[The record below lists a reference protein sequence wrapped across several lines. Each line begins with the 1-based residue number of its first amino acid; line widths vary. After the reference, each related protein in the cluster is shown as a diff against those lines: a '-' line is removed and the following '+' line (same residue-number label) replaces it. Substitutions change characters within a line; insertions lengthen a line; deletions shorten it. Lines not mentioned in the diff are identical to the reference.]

1 MSEKPIRSAGED
13 NIQGDTAQTANLP
26 GGWAWPIISRCP
38 GSLLSIMSNLD
49 QSRTY
54 VYKSVDGISYE
65 NLWHRPSEKIYS
77 IGNILMH
84 LRGTEHQWIG
94 NRIGRLPL
102 HRDRESEFS
111 TTEGKNLSELL
122 DDLRQTHTQ
131 TQDVIA
137 KLTSA
142 DLTRCDYGGKYTVEF
157 IVHYIAQHFAYHAGQ
172 IPILRALV
180 DKNFE
185 LTQ

>member
-1 MSEKPIRSAGED
+1 MSKKPMRNGADD

-38 GSLLSIMSNLD
+38 ASLLSVVSNLD

-54 VYKSVDGISYE
+54 VYKGVDGLSYD
-65 NLWHRPSEKIYS
+65 NLWKRPAEKIYS

-94 NRIGRLPL
+94 NRIGHLPL
-102 HRDRESEFS
+102 LRDRESEFN
-111 TTEGKNLSELL
+111 TRQGKNTADLVA
-122 DDLRQTHTQ
+122 DLRQVHAQ

-142 DLTRCDYGGKYTVEF
+142 DLNRCDYGGKYTVEF
-157 IVHYIAQHFAYHAGQ
+157 IIHYITQHFAYHAGQ
-172 IPILRALV
+172 IPILRALA
-180 DKNFE
+180 DADFE
-185 LTQ
+185 LNQ